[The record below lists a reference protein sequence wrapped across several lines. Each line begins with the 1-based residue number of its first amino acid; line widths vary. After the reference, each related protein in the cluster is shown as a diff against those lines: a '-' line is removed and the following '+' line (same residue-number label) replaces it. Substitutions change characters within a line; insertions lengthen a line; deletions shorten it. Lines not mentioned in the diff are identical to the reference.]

1 MVAFAAERAN
11 VDLMLFVMIVAAGGL
26 ASGGLGRR
34 LLSYGLVFFAGLL
47 KFYPLVALMI
57 ALRERLAIL
66 AGVAATSVVTLA
78 LFTYG
83 YRHELAAIG
92 HAIPGAGFAAN
103 AFAARYLADGLS
115 TLSPSKT
122 AALAAFAL
130 VAVCAGAVVVSLCRD
145 GEWAR
150 AFAAMERRE
159 QTLLVMAGAIIVGCF
174 FAGQSANYRA
184 IFLIPVVGGLLA
196 MRRVSDLA
204 GLRARLGWLVGIILA
219 LMWGDAFRSAI
230 RSASPP
236 LQLLVWCAREL
247 AWWWA
252 VASLLAVLVVF
263 AVQSQALADL
273 RDLVARP
280 RRE

>member
-1 MVAFAAERAN
+1 
-11 VDLMLFVMIVAAGGL
+11 
-26 ASGGLGRR
+26 
-34 LLSYGLVFFAGLL
+34 
-47 KFYPLVALMI
+47 
-57 ALRERLAIL
+57 
-66 AGVAATSVVTLA
+66 
-78 LFTYG
+78 
-83 YRHELAAIG
+83 
-92 HAIPGAGFAAN
+92 
-103 AFAARYLADGLS
+103 
-115 TLSPSKT
+115 
-122 AALAAFAL
+122 
-130 VAVCAGAVVVSLCRD
+130 
-145 GEWAR
+145 
-150 AFAAMERRE
+150 MERRE

-230 RSASPP
+230 RS
-236 LQLLVWCAREL
+236 CAREL